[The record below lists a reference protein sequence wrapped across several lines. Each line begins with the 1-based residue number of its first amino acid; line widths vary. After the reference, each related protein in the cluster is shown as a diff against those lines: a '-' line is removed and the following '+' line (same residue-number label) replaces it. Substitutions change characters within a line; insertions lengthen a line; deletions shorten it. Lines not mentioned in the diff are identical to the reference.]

1 MAKKRLNVMVEEEI
15 IKSLDAVAEDYG
27 LSRSSYI
34 AMLINKELKKEVKSK
49 QNNENK

>member
-1 MAKKRLNVMVEEEI
+1 MVEEEI

-34 AMLINKELKKEVKSK
+34 AMLINKELKKEAILK
-49 QNNENK
+49 QKNENK